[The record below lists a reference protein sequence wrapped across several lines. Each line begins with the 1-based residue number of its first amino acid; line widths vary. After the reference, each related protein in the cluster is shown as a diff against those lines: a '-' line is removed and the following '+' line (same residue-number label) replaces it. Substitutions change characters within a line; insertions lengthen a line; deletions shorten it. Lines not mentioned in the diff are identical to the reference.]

1 MRPRTASKQ
10 SENIHHS
17 KTNFHVDKSID
28 LHLVERFDS
37 KEAVKE
43 MANSRMLMGNN
54 NRDPDSAKVFFEFPL
69 LKRKR

>member
-1 MRPRTASKQ
+1 M
-10 SENIHHS
+10 
-17 KTNFHVDKSID
+17 DKSID

-69 LKRKR
+69 LKRMR